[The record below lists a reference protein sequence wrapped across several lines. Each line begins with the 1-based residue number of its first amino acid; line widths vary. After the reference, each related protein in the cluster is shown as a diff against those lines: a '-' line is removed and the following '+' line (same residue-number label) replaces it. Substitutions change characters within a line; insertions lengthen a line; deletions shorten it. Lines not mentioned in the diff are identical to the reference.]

1 MEKKYMK
8 KQLMGHQ
15 RRYPKKFPIRGQA
28 KFHTKFHRKWWAG
41 TVPFFLLLASCIY
54 MMESAGITKN
64 TVLDAAVQSVQAN
77 LGYQTVKSCMPLLM
91 YDQASDSRE
100 KTIYEYLAA
109 NMDELLPIY
118 GYAKSK
124 EEQLAMGDTGLPGE
138 IGDSCGSVGSLAAE
152 LLEAEN
158 EQELEMREQLDVQG
172 VQGTKQEASGTDS
185 SDGTEG
191 QAAVS
196 APEGK
201 AKRFSRQKLND
212 FDYLIQNFYRVDSTT
227 TTNSRQLNA
236 AEMLAKDMRID
247 KQQEGPQILIYHTH
261 SQERF
266 ADSKDAS
273 ESVVG
278 LGDRLAELL
287 EHTYGYQVLHHK
299 GRYDLP
305 DRDNAYSRA
314 APAVEKLLKENPG
327 IQVIIDLHR
336 DGVAENTRLV
346 EKVNGKDT
354 ATIMFFNG
362 LSHTTAQGDIS
373 YLYNPNLSDNLAFSF
388 QLQLAAAEYYPGF
401 SRFVYLKGYRYNL
414 HYLPKSLLV
423 EVGAQTNT
431 YEEAENA
438 MEPLADVLDKVL
450 SGKN

>member
-1 MEKKYMK
+1 MKRHWKKRFLY
-8 KQLMGHQ
+8 Q
-15 RRYPKKFPIRGQA
+15 
-28 KFHTKFHRKWWAG
+28 RKWWAG
-41 TVPFFLLLASCIY
+41 TVPFLLFLASCVY
-54 MMESAGITKN
+54 MIETKGITKH
-64 TVLDAAVQSVQAN
+64 TILDAAAQYLQAN
-77 LGYQTVKSCMPLLM
+77 LGYQAVKSCMPVLA
-91 YDQASDSRE
+91 YDAAFDAEQI
-100 KTIYEYLAA
+100 TIYEYLAA

-118 GYAKSK
+118 GYVRKQ
-124 EEQLAMGDTGLPGE
+124 EQQFAMGESGLPGE
-138 IGDSCGSVGSLAAE
+138 MEDSCGGGSIDALSAGLAAE
-152 LLEAEN
+152 NKKAAAA
-158 EQELEMREQLDVQG
+158 QEKLDL
-172 VQGTKQEASGTDS
+172 QGTKQETAGEGNTDEKA
-185 SDGTEG
+185 GATL
-191 QAAVS
+191 AA
-196 APEGK
+196 GDK

-227 TTNSRQLNA
+227 TTNSKQLNA
-236 AEMLAKDMRID
+236 AKMLAKDMSID
-247 KQQEGPQILIYHTH
+247 KNKQDGPQILIYHTH

-287 EHTYGYQVLHHK
+287 EQKYGYKVLHHK

-314 APAVEKLLKENPG
+314 APALETLLKENPG
-327 IQVIIDLHR
+327 IQVVIDLHR

-346 EKVNGKDT
+346 EKVNGKDM

-373 YLYNPNLSDNLAFSF
+373 YLYNPNLADNLAFSF

-401 SRFVYLKGYRYNL
+401 SRFIYLKGYRYNL

-431 YEEAENA
+431 YQEVQNA

-450 SGKN
+450 SGEN